1 MKIKFCKYQ
10 GTGND
15 FILINNIDGAYNNI
29 GQDEIR
35 FLCDRKFGIGSDGL
49 ILLNYSVEHD
59 FYMEFSNP
67 DGSKSFCGNGARCA
81 VQFAGDSNLLSSHGL
96 SFEAIDGVHK
106 AELCGGEVKLE
117 MSSVGMPLNVELV
130 SIDSV
135 PFTKGFFLDT
145 GSPHLALPIDSLKEL
160 ETKNLLNVGQKI
172 RYSKK
177 YEDEGINVNLLFVHG
192 EDELSIATYERGV
205 ENETLSCGTGATA
218 CALIHAAKEINA
230 QGLIKVRTK
239 GGLLQVSYESNGKN
253 KFTKVYLIGPA
264 KLIYEGTIGI

>member
-1 MKIKFCKYQ
+1 MLVKKF
-10 GTGND
+10 D
-15 FILINNIDGAYNNI
+15 I
-29 GQDEIR
+29 
-35 FLCDRKFGIGSDGL
+35 
-49 ILLNYSVEHD
+49 
-59 FYMEFSNP
+59 P
-67 DGSKSFCGNGARCA
+67 
-81 VQFAGDSNLLSSHGL
+81 
-96 SFEAIDGVHK
+96 
-106 AELCGGEVKLE
+106 
-117 MSSVGMPLNVELV
+117 
-130 SIDSV
+130 
-135 PFTKGFFLDT
+135 
-145 GSPHLALPIDSLKEL
+145 
-160 ETKNLLNVGQKI
+160 
-172 RYSKK
+172 KK